1 MLVWSICDK
10 VYSML
15 ECDTV
20 IYMQQCVQYVSVI
33 EWSICNMV
41 YSMLECDKGIYM

>member
-1 MLVWSICDK
+1 

-15 ECDTV
+15 ECDKV

-33 EWSICNMV
+33 EWSICSKV
-41 YSMLECDKGIYM
+41 YSMLECDTVIYM

>member
-1 MLVWSICDK
+1 

-33 EWSICNMV
+33 E
-41 YSMLECDKGIYM
+41 